1 MIRGSTGTSSGAVF
15 NSGDI
20 TTSGTNGRGIYVF
33 TTGTISITNTGTVTT
48 TGSNAFGLYGQAASG
63 NSNITIDNSGTV
75 RTTGTSAVGIQASTN
90 NGTFQFLQTGIV
102 DASGTGI
109 FSNAINSTMQNQG
122 TIAGAVGI
130 ATSRNTTLINDG
142 AITGKAGAG
151 YQISGGSVD
160 VTNALGASITGS
172 TVAISSQNTTQ
183 IDILNAGILAGG
195 NTNSTDAGILAT
207 AGTLVITNEA
217 SGQISG
223 SIGVSAQNTDLSLTN
238 HGTLNGTLTGVV
250 GTGGS
255 TINNDGMIE
264 GQNGIDLSGSG
275 DSIVYN
281 IGIGTVHGTSGTGI
295 QLRSTSIIINDVDA
309 AVKGAVAGIDSTGID
324 TLTQI
329 DNYGRIDAGIGSAVK
344 IHGNSMVLNQ
354 AGGVMSG
361 AGGVAFGP
369 DTSHSI
375 TNAGTII
382 GTATALDE
390 SNGSP
395 SFGAGTGVYI
405 AGSPNSAIAN
415 LKGGIIMGGA
425 YAIYHGTSA
434 AVPDASHVTIDNA
447 GIISGATGIAASSG
461 SLDVTNSGTITGT
474 DGIAI
479 GFNQIGTTV
488 NSLALTTGSML
499 NGRVLGGAGQDSLIL
514 QGSNT
519 EDLNKFTGFE
529 ILAMRGSEWT
539 LNGASAFATS
549 AAFDSGT
556 LYLNGR
562 LAVPTATI
570 SPDAMVA
577 GFGTIVG
584 NLANAGALAPGNAV
598 KDTGMFGSFTVDG
611 NYSSAG
617 GTFILNTRL
626 NEGGSASETDKI
638 VVTGATSGAGS
649 LKINNTNGAGA
660 LTVADGIQVIQVDG
674 ASDATFTLLGDYVHE
689 SAQAVVGGAYAYK
702 LYHNGISDPADGD
715 WYLRSVLKD
724 PTEPPVEP
732 PVCTPGV
739 DCPVEPPVDPVTP
752 PEPPLYQA
760 GTPVYEAYPQLL
772 LGLNGLPTLQQ
783 RVGNRYWNNG
793 GNRIIAEGA
802 DAIGSPYAPSQEAG
816 SFIEQNGVWGRI
828 EGAHNRID
836 PRFSTTNAGYDFNTY
851 KIQAGLDGMLAESE
865 AGKLIGGVSVH
876 YARGSANIRSVYDA
890 DNGGGDIRTDGYGIG
905 GTLTWYGESGFY
917 VDTQAQATWYDSD
930 LGFDGGNATLSDGN
944 HGFGYALSME
954 SGKRITLD
962 PAWSLTP
969 QAQLVWSSV
978 DFDDF
983 SDVFGAAVRLDRGR
997 SLQGRLGLALD
1008 HQTSWYNANGLIDRT
1023 QFYGVAN
1030 LYYEFLEGTKVS
1042 VAGTGFANDSERLWG
1057 GIGLGGSY
1065 NWNSDKY
1072 AIYGEGSIN
1081 TSLAQFADSYS
1092 IKGTMGFRVKW

>member
-1 MIRGSTGTSSGAVF
+1 MALAQTVTADGTTVIIPSDTTVTSSSYGLLALNAGVINAGPVTVNTAGTNAHSVYAQTGSTISLYNATITASGSESVGIVAIGAGANVIVSNSDVRALAGRGIRIEGGASVVATNVTTFAQNNHAGVYVNGVGSSLTYNGGTVSTAGTGSPGVDVRSQATAELSDLTITTSANGSMGIQVLSGGRVDARNVDISTGTGTTAYGASASGAGSVLNYEGGSIKTATSRGLVAASGGTVNASNLDIGSNVIAVF
-15 NSGDI
+15 ANTNSSLTLANSTVSTHGDDA
-20 TTSGTNGRGIYVF
+20 RGINIQDRVI
-33 TTGTISITNTGTVTT
+33 GTISDTKVTTDGNLAYGLSAASNSQMTATNVAVETSGENAYGVRATGTETQIDVIAGSYITHGLGASGIRATDNAVVNTDLGSGVGSGNTIITTTGEGSAGIFASTAATVNATGSQIMTLGIGSHGAVADTGATVNLVDGGLSTRGANANGLMATGGGLINIAGSTVQTYGVDSVGVSLADDSRATLDHTYVDAYFGPALKTESGNVTFDLKSGANVVGFTGTVLT
-48 TGSNAFGLYGQAASG
+48 AASG
-63 NSNITIDNSGTV
+63 TTTTLMADGKSYLGGDMVAEANDAVIDASLSNGSQWRGAARGVTSASID
-75 RTTGTSAVGIQASTN
+75 GTSYWRMTGSSDVG
-90 NGTFQFLQTGIV
+90 
-102 DASGTGI
+102 
-109 FSNAINSTMQNQG
+109 
-122 TIAGAVGI
+122 
-130 ATSRNTTLINDG
+130 TLINDG
-142 AITGKAGAG
+142 VIEFDAANPYKTLTAGSLAMN
-151 YQISGGSVD
+151 GGS
-160 VTNALGASITGS
+160 
-172 TVAISSQNTTQ
+172 
-183 IDILNAGILAGG
+183 
-195 NTNSTDAGILAT
+195 
-207 AGTLVITNEA
+207 
-217 SGQISG
+217 
-223 SIGVSAQNTDLSLTN
+223 
-238 HGTLNGTLTGVV
+238 
-250 GTGGS
+250 
-255 TINNDGMIE
+255 
-264 GQNGIDLSGSG
+264 
-275 DSIVYN
+275 
-281 IGIGTVHGTSGTGI
+281 
-295 QLRSTSIIINDVDA
+295 
-309 AVKGAVAGIDSTGID
+309 
-324 TLTQI
+324 
-329 DNYGRIDAGIGSAVK
+329 
-344 IHGNSMVLNQ
+344 
-354 AGGVMSG
+354 
-361 AGGVAFGP
+361 
-369 DTSHSI
+369 
-375 TNAGTII
+375 
-382 GTATALDE
+382 
-390 SNGSP
+390 
-395 SFGAGTGVYI
+395 
-405 AGSPNSAIAN
+405 
-415 LKGGIIMGGA
+415 
-425 YAIYHGTSA
+425 
-434 AVPDASHVTIDNA
+434 
-447 GIISGATGIAASSG
+447 
-461 SLDVTNSGTITGT
+461 
-474 DGIAI
+474 
-479 GFNQIGTTV
+479 
-488 NSLALTTGSML
+488 
-499 NGRVLGGAGQDSLIL
+499 
-514 QGSNT
+514 
-519 EDLNKFTGFE
+519 
-529 ILAMRGSEWT
+529 
-539 LNGASAFATS
+539 
-549 AAFDSGT
+549 
-556 LYLNGR
+556 
-562 LAVPTATI
+562 
-570 SPDAMVA
+570 
-577 GFGTIVG
+577 
-584 NLANAGALAPGNAV
+584 
-598 KDTGMFGSFTVDG
+598 
-611 NYSSAG
+611 
-617 GTFILNTRL
+617 FILNTKL
-626 NEGGSASETDKI
+626 NEGGAASETDKI
-638 VVTGATSGAGS
+638 VVTGATSGTGS
-649 LKINNTNGAGA
+649 LKVLNAGGPGA

-674 ASDATFTLLGDYVHE
+674 ASNATFTLLGDYVHE
-689 SAQAVVGGAYAYK
+689 GAQAVVGGAYAYK

-983 SDVFGAAVRLDRGR
+983 SDVFGADVRLDRGR

-1023 QFYGVAN
+1023 QFYAITN

-1042 VAGTGFANDSERLWG
+1042 VAGTSFANGNERLWG

-1072 AIYGEGSIN
+1072 SIYGEGSVN

-1092 IKGTMGFRVKW
+1092 LKGTMGFRVKW